1 MTSTVDTRSPSAST
15 LSRRL
20 RWAALATAVAGG
32 SVFFLLWLG
41 PPRDVPPLAPA
52 PSLGP
57 ASSPPVSTA
66 PEWERGQ
73 AAERAASRLVAVPA
87 QSDGSAPWGRRI
99 IRQATLDLELED
111 LDPAIARLTEL
122 VEASGGYVAET
133 QVHGDSTG
141 IARATITAYVP
152 ASGFGQALHE
162 LERFGRPTARR
173 VTGQDVSEEFVD
185 LEARVRNLE
194 RHEAQLLGFMGRAQK
209 VADLVSLESEL
220 ARVRGEI
227 ERHTGRIR
235 FLRAR
240 TEMAGI
246 RVNLLRAGGPA
257 DARLAGAWERIRLAF
272 AAGWKAAFDVAVGL
286 AAVVAQLSPLA
297 LAAAVAWGLY
307 RRVRRQPVRP
317 L

>member
-1 MTSTVDTRSPSAST
+1 MVPTVVRLSASVSA
-15 LSRRL
+15 LSRPL
-20 RWAALATAVAGG
+20 RRAALAAALAGG
-32 SVFFLLWLG
+32 VALGLFWLG
-41 PPRDVPPLAPA
+41 PLRDGTPPAPAPPLAV
-52 PSLGP
+52 
-57 ASSPPVSTA
+57 PVSPLATVPVPA
-66 PEWERGQ
+66 DEG
-73 AAERAASRLVAVPA
+73 AVSRLAAVPA
-87 QSDGSAPWGRRI
+87 PADGSAAWSRRI
-99 IRQATLDLELED
+99 VRQAALDLELED
-111 LDPAIARLTEL
+111 VDAAVARLTDL
-122 VEASGGYVAET
+122 VEASGGYVADT
-133 QVHGDSTG
+133 QVHGEGTAT
-141 IARATITAYVP
+141 ARATISAYVP
-152 ASGFGQALHE
+152 ASGFGRALHE

-240 TEMAGI
+240 SEMAGI
-246 RVNLLRAGGPA
+246 RLNLLRAGGPA
-257 DARLAGAWERIRLAF
+257 DARLAGAGERIRLAF

-286 AAVVAQLSPLA
+286 AAMVAQLSPLA